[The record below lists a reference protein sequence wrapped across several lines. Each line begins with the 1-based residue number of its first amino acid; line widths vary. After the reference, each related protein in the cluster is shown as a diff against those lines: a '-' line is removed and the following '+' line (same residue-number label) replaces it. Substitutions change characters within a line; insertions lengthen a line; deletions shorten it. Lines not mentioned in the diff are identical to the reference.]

1 MIGILFDLDGTLLD
15 TLQDL
20 TDSTNAALTAFG
32 HPQRTVTEVRRFVG
46 NGALEL
52 MRKAVPDGENPELV
66 LAYFQKHYPAH
77 CRIHTAPYAGV
88 TEALEELKGQYPM
101 AIVSNKPDAAVK
113 ELCAELFPGIF
124 AIGERPDCRRKP
136 APDMVHQAMKAI
148 GVERCVYVGDS
159 EVDIATAKNA
169 GVPCLTVTWGFRE
182 EAELIA
188 AGAQHMCHSVG
199 TLVKR
204 IRDLT
209 AL

>member
-20 TDSTNAALTAFG
+20 TDSTNAALSAFG
-32 HPQRTVTEVRRFVG
+32 YPRRSMAEVRQFVG

-52 MRKAVPDGENPELV
+52 MCKAVPQGENPEPV
-66 LAYFQKHYPAH
+66 LAYFQEYYSAH

-88 TEALEELKGQYPM
+88 TEVLQTLKGQYPV

-113 ELCAELFPGIF
+113 ELCAELFPGVF

-136 APDMVHQAMKAI
+136 APDMVHQAMAVI

-182 EAELIA
+182 EAELMA
-188 AGAQHMCHSVG
+188 AGARHLCRSVG
-199 TLVKR
+199 ALAAQ